1 MRDQINTKN
10 ALIAGFS
17 TCLIAFAFLK
27 LGDFSISDFSKLY
40 ISQATLD
47 NIEIGKRVSLFFK
60 SAIMG
65 FIGLPIIYKLI
76 HKIRERW
83 NITEKEL
90 LPLSVIS
97 FIGIFTLFTDVIGIV
112 SNSSIKFIWIYAAFS
127 ILTILIE
134 RKNKSP
140 FPYLFHHPIIIS
152 ASILITSGILLLL
165 NGKTNFREIGIVG
178 FFVTQFIFSLVF
190 HFIQKKKQLKSNIL
204 FWYLLPLC
212 LIPLFIFG
220 TIEASFFTKL
230 KFDFFLPFKWIFIGL
245 IPFTYLI
252 YLILPFNKKLK
263 SKSNY
268 QLTAYYFV
276 PAALVSCLIFI
287 YYYPYIDQPTDIFEL
302 ANPANAQLQMFKFSE
317 FPFVDFMSSHMFSE
331 QFYGVIYN
339 LIYGYSGKLDFMSYT
354 FLSYFVFYLLVY
366 FFLLKLTKSPF
377 YIFSF
382 LVFFPFVTILIN
394 NHLFVSIIILF
405 SVHLVI
411 KKQTFKNYLL
421 LFFWTICLFFWRLDT
436 GTAGLLSL
444 VLFLPIIFY
453 TSPIKLNF
461 KSLIQSLSIAVL
473 FGIGIVSV
481 VLFFRTPGE
490 LLNNFQNALHYA
502 SAAQGHGYSHLATF
516 YPQQFYILYLLFPII
531 AIASILYSV
540 VRLKNVQE
548 NRFITYSLQASIFL
562 FLIFL
567 TNFQRGLVRYG
578 FFEYNHFVTSSTF
591 YIALVLLLISFVNS
605 ANIAKKMALFATIS
619 YLLVLILQYF
629 QLNHGMSK
637 LDSLLTDS
645 KIRRIDTYLKNEN
658 FKGKIIDNEEFA
670 KENYLSFKTFL
681 DTNFTEKKT
690 FMDFSNTPMLYFNTQ
705 RNVPSYFCQNL
716 QNTIDDF
723 SQLQH
728 IKTIPTSKVPVVVY
742 SNYPTTWFDRTDE
755 VPNAMR
761 QYLIAEYIYKHYKP
775 FGIINKHSIWISK
788 KSKIK
793 NEGIEKDTLITQP
806 QFYHYKKAGSILYH
820 HFVENKKKVVKKTN
834 SLKPLYPCVFNKEF
848 ELIYKLPEK
857 ISRDEGKLL
866 SISINKIVDSQEI
879 KIEIVGEKEVV
890 LGSIAFTTL
899 SNEKH
904 YMVRLSNHYL
914 WYTHK
919 PKYIRLLN
927 LGETGIP
934 AKVELFKD
942 LRNGY

>member
-1 MRDQINTKN
+1 LKNQINTKN
-10 ALIAGFS
+10 ALIAGFF
-17 TCLIAFAFLK
+17 TCLIAYAFLK

-47 NIEIGKRVSLFFK
+47 NVEIGKRVSLFFR
-60 SAIMG
+60 STIIG
-65 FIGLPIIYKLI
+65 FICLPLFYKIIQRIKT
-76 HKIRERW
+76 KW
-83 NITEKEL
+83 DVTEKEL

-97 FIGIFTLFTDVIGIV
+97 FIGIFMLFTDVIGIK
-112 SNSSIKFIWIYAAFS
+112 SDSSIKFIAFYSIYS
-127 ILTILIE
+127 LITLLIE
-134 RKNKSP
+134 RKNKSTIP
-140 FPYLFHHPIIIS
+140 SLFHHPIIIS
-152 ASILITSGILLLL
+152 ASILITSGMLLIL

-178 FFVTQFIFSLVF
+178 YFVTEFILSIIIQY
-190 HFIQKKKQLKSNIL
+190 IQKKKQIESKII
-204 FWYLLPLC
+204 FWYLVPLC

-220 TIEASFFTKL
+220 TIEVTFFVKL
-230 KFDFFLPFKWIFIGL
+230 KYDFFLPFKWIFVGL
-245 IPFTYLI
+245 ISVIYLI
-252 YLILPFNKKLK
+252 YLIFPLNKKLK
-263 SKSNY
+263 AKSNY

-287 YYYPYIDQPTDIFEL
+287 YYYPYIDQPIDIFEL
-302 ANPANAQLQMFKFSE
+302 ANPANAQLQIFKFSE
-317 FPFVDFMSSHMFSE
+317 IPFVDFMSSHMFSE

-354 FLSYFVFYLLVY
+354 FLSYFVYYLLVY

-377 YIFSF
+377 YILSF
-382 LVFFPFVTILIN
+382 LVFFPFLTILIN

-411 KKQTFKNYLL
+411 KKQTIKNYLL
-421 LFFWTICLFFWRLDT
+421 LFFWTISLFFWRLDT

-453 TSPIKLNF
+453 TSPIKLNL

-481 VLFFRTPGE
+481 VLFFRTPDE

-502 SAAQGHGYSHLATF
+502 SAAQGHGYSHLSSF

-531 AIASILYSV
+531 AIASILYSI

-645 KIRRIDTYLKNEN
+645 KIRKIDTYLKNDE

-670 KENYLSFKTFL
+670 KENYLSFKRFMN
-681 DTNFTEKKT
+681 DHYDENKT

-775 FGIINKHSIWISK
+775 FGIINKHSIWVSK
-788 KSKIK
+788 NSKIK

-806 QFYHYKKAGSILYH
+806 QVYHYKNAAAFMYNHFIEENLKSIQKLKMKS
-820 HFVENKKKVVKKTN
+820 FN
-834 SLKPLYPCVFNKEF
+834 SPDTSANYSV
-848 ELIYKLPEK
+848 
-857 ISRDEGKLL
+857 
-866 SISINKIVDSQEI
+866 SISKKINQLSGVLMSVELDHNIPNSEI
-879 KIEIVGEKEVV
+879 KLELVKNKEIVGTV
-890 LGSIAFTTL
+890 LFTT
-899 SNEKH
+899 NEKDKK
-904 YMVRLSNHYL
+904 YMVRISNQYFWFL
-914 WYTHK
+914 KQPSSIQLTKLAQY
-919 PKYIRLLN
+919 
-927 LGETGIP
+927 
-934 AKVELFKD
+934 KVKSISFYKD

>member
-1 MRDQINTKN
+1 MNNSQLRNHINKKN
-10 ALIAGFS
+10 ALIAGFL
-17 TCLIAFAFLK
+17 TCLIAYFLLK
-27 LGDFSISDFSKLY
+27 LGDFSITNFSKLY

-47 NIEIGKRVSLFFK
+47 DIEIGKRVSLFFN
-60 SAIMG
+60 SAIIG
-65 FIGLPIIYKLI
+65 FIGLPIFYKLI
-76 HKIRERW
+76 QKIRQRW

-90 LPLSVIS
+90 LPLTVIS
-97 FIGIFTLFTDVIGIV
+97 FIGIFTFFTDIIGIT
-112 SNSSIKFIWIYAAFS
+112 SNSSIKFIGIYSVFS
-127 ILTILIE
+127 IFTILIE
-134 RKNKSP
+134 RKNKSL
-140 FPYLFHHPIIIS
+140 FPLLFHHPIIICT
-152 ASILITSGILLLL
+152 SILLTTGSLFFL
-165 NGKTNFREIGIVG
+165 NEKTNFREIGIVG
-178 FFVTQFIFSLVF
+178 FFISQFMLSISL
-190 HFIQKKKQLKSNIL
+190 HFIQKKKRVNSKVL
-204 FWYLLPLC
+204 FWTLVPIC
-212 LIPLFIFG
+212 LFPFLIFG
-220 TIEASFFTKL
+220 TIEATFFFKL
-230 KFDFFLPFKWIFIGL
+230 KYNFFLPFKLFFLGL
-245 IPFTYLI
+245 IVLTYLT
-252 YLILPFNKKLK
+252 YLILPFTKKLK

-268 QLTAYYFV
+268 LLTAYYFV
-276 PAALVSCLIFI
+276 PAALLGFLLFI
-287 YYYPYIDQPTDIFEL
+287 YYYPFIEQTTDIFEL
-302 ANPANAQLQMFKFSE
+302 ANPANAQLQMFKFNE

-339 LIYGYSGKLDFMSYT
+339 LIYGYSGKLDFMSYN
-354 FLSYFVFYLLVY
+354 FLPYFIFYFLVY
-366 FFLLKLTKSPF
+366 YFLLKLTKSPF

-405 SVHLVI
+405 SAHLVI
-411 KKQTFKNYLL
+411 KKQSIKNYLNL
-421 LFFWTICLFFWRLDT
+421 LFWTICLFFWRLDT

-453 TSPIKLNF
+453 TSSIKLNI
-461 KSLIQSLSIAVL
+461 KSVIQSLSIAVL
-473 FGIGIVSV
+473 FGIGIVSI
-481 VLFFRTPGE
+481 VLLFRTPDE

-502 SAAQGHGYSHLATF
+502 SAAQGHGYSHLASF

-531 AIASILYSV
+531 AIASILYSI

-755 VPNAMR
+755 VPNTMR

-775 FGIINKHSIWISK
+775 YGVINKHSIWISK

-806 QFYHYKKAGSILYH
+806 QFYHYKNAAAFMYH
-820 HFVENKKKVVKKTN
+820 HFIEENLKSIQKLKMN
-834 SLKPLYPCVFNKEF
+834 SFNSPDTSAN
-848 ELIYKLPEK
+848 Y
-857 ISRDEGKLL
+857 SV
-866 SISINKIVDSQEI
+866 SISKKINQLSGVLMSVELDHNIPNSEI
-879 KIEIVGEKEVV
+879 KLELVKNKEIVGTV
-890 LGSIAFTTL
+890 LFTT
-899 SNEKH
+899 NEKDKK
-904 YMVRLSNHYL
+904 YMVRISNQYFWFL
-914 WYTHK
+914 K
-919 PKYIRLLN
+919 QPSSIQLPKSAQY
-927 LGETGIP
+927 
-934 AKVELFKD
+934 KVKSISFYKD